1 MWVSVAQGGVLVF
14 LCAVWSVIA
23 LQFAPGTGMWVC
35 GRDFVG
41 FLILNRSFG
50 DAPKLQQQAWWE
62 ARGSVCYGGTS
73 DQEGGVSGEAGGA
86 KVDDCVINLA
96 MHRSG
101 VC

>member
-41 FLILNRSFG
+41 FLIIAALEMSRGCNNKLGGKRGGRSVTAG
-50 DAPKLQQQAWWE
+50 PVIKKE
-62 ARGSVCYGGTS
+62 GSVERRAARRWTI
-73 DQEGGVSGEAGGA
+73 A
-86 KVDDCVINLA
+86 
-96 MHRSG
+96 
-101 VC
+101 